1 MPFEGT
7 GNRLAIGSCLNGSM
21 KVLRYVFVGLFVAVS
36 CRAIAYAQHHLP
48 HNIPDFCRG
57 SADTVGPGQTMV
69 ISGKVTKGCIRVEDG
84 GRLVIRSNTTLIAD
98 MIFGLP
104 GSRLEGGT
112 PAQPLD
118 NVQIIGRNG
127 ALNRS
132 TDPEEFG
139 RGLVWLGS
147 VRLHGVPK
155 TSFARLTEE
164 PIAGQGQIFAQTTGW
179 RPGDRLVLPDTTQ
192 PGNGA
197 DRSFTEIETPQVI
210 VAAPN
215 VVTIQPALAFDHR
228 GARDVEGTLR
238 FMPHV
243 GNLTRSIRIRS
254 ENPAGTRW
262 HVIFVDRA
270 DVDIRYVS
278 FVNLGRTT
286 TAPLSGSNLIG
297 RYSLHI
303 HHVFGPTSPQPNG
316 RQFTLI
322 GNVVEGGSKW
332 GITVHNSHYG
342 LIQDNV
348 VYNTGGAGIMTEDG
362 SETGNIFEHNF
373 VVAPTGPGGDANNIF
388 LGREAS
394 GLWFRGPHNIV
405 RNNVVAN
412 TTSNAVV
419 YVNASHPA
427 GVRAAVTVPEF
438 PGANPASD
446 GRSVDNARVPLAE
459 FSGNEMYA
467 SSFGAIFWDVMA
479 NCCTDT
485 YEGPPSLIKNTTVWH
500 ITKYGAFPYATNRMV
515 FEDWTHLND
524 SRLLAVEHEPGTG
537 FVFGDYLT
545 RFVTLRRVNIQG
557 ARVGVWVP
565 IKGGDMRDPY
575 GSAPGITRIEDSIL
589 RNNTNVLMTLP
600 FGVTGGGV
608 NLPPR
613 RAELHRV
620 LFGDVQANTPFPQ
633 ADIRTEYKL
642 DYGPNINAIVS
653 NRIIVTDYNR
663 VTGQNFEVFWEQ
675 QSPSFIVPQTGSFFG
690 LVGAPVGGLSNQQ
703 AWGQFGI
710 AVSGAVAP
718 CDDTRPRIVG
728 FTCAIRPPAPSPAAA
743 AANAVRTVAGLSVLS
758 LLVVFVRSVAA
769 RRRQPLA
776 RSSHAGY

>member
-1 MPFEGT
+1 
-7 GNRLAIGSCLNGSM
+7 M
-21 KVLRYVFVGLFVAVS
+21 KVLRYGSVVLFVVVTCQAV
-36 CRAIAYAQHHLP
+36 AFAQHHLP

-57 SADTVGPGQTMV
+57 STDTVGPGQTLV
-69 ISGKVTKGCIRVEDG
+69 ISGKVSKGCIRVEDG
-84 GRLVIRSNTTLIAD
+84 GTLVIRSNTTLIAD

-112 PAQPLD
+112 PASPLQ

-127 ALNRS
+127 PLNRS

-139 RGLVWLGS
+139 RGLVWFGA
-147 VRLHGVPK
+147 VRLHGAPK
-155 TSFARLTEE
+155 TPFARLTEE
-164 PIAGQGQIFAQTTGW
+164 PRAGGGQIFAQTSGW

-192 PGNGA
+192 PENGDFRFA
-197 DRSFTEIETPQVI
+197 ALETPQVV

-215 VVTIQPALAFDHR
+215 VVTIQPTLAFDHL

-254 ENPAGTRW
+254 ENPNGTRW

-270 DVDIRYVS
+270 DVDIRYVA

-286 TAPLSGSNLIG
+286 TEPLSGSNPIG
-297 RYSLHI
+297 RYPLHI

-348 VYNTGGAGIMTEDG
+348 VFNTGGGGIMTEDG

-373 VVAPTGPGGDANNIF
+373 VVKPTGPGGDDNAAL

-412 TTSNAVV
+412 TLSNTVV
-419 YVNASHPA
+419 YVNSSLPS
-427 GVRAAVTVPEF
+427 GVGANVTVPDF
-438 PGANPASD
+438 PGANPATN
-446 GRSVDNARVPLAE
+446 GQPIDNARVPIGE

-467 SSFGAIFWDVMA
+467 SVFGAVFWDVMA

-485 YEGPPSLIKNTTVWH
+485 YEGPPSLIKNTTLWH

-515 FEDWTHLND
+515 FEDWTQLND
-524 SRLLAVEHEPGTG
+524 SRLLAAGEGGTG

-545 RFVTLRRVNIQG
+545 RFITLRRVNIQG
-557 ARVGVWVP
+557 AQVGVWTP
-565 IKGGDMRDPY
+565 IKGGDLRDAY
-575 GSAPGITRIEDSIL
+575 GSVPGIIRIEEAVL
-589 RNNTNVLMTLP
+589 RNHTNVRMTMP
-600 FGVTGGGV
+600 YGVTGGGAM
-608 NLPPR
+608 LPPR
-613 RAELHRV
+613 RVELHRV
-620 LFGDVQANTPFPQ
+620 LFGGVPADTGPVPQ
-633 ADIRTEYKL
+633 VDIRPDYEL
-642 DYGPNINAIVS
+642 DYGPNLNAIVS

-663 VTGQNFEVFWEQ
+663 VTGQNFEVFQEEQ
-675 QSPSFIVPQTGSFFG
+675 APTFIVPQTGSIAG
-690 LVGAPVGGLSNQQ
+690 LVGAPVGGLTNQQ
-703 AWGQFGI
+703 AWSQFGI

-718 CDDTRPRIVG
+718 CLDRRERIAG
-728 FTCAIRPPAPSPAAA
+728 FACGFRAPSPEASTS
-743 AANAVRTVAGLSVLS
+743 VIRSGLTGPVAGVM
-758 LLVVFVRSVAA
+758 LLALFAA
-769 RRRQPLA
+769 LAGLVGQRNRPLVSRTGA
-776 RSSHAGY
+776 R

>member
-1 MPFEGT
+1 
-7 GNRLAIGSCLNGSM
+7 M
-21 KVLRYVFVGLFVAVS
+21 KVLRYVFVVLLVAVS
-36 CRAIAYAQHHLP
+36 CRTIAFAQHLA

-57 SADTVGPGQTMV
+57 SADTVGSGQTMV

-127 ALNRS
+127 SLNRAS
-132 TDPEEFG
+132 DPEEFG
-139 RGLVWLGS
+139 RGLVWFGS
-147 VRLHGVPK
+147 VRLDGVPK

-192 PGNGA
+192 PEAGDVRFA
-197 DRSFTEIETPQVI
+197 EIETPQVV

-215 VVTIQPALAFDHR
+215 VVTIQPALRFDHR
-228 GARDVEGTLR
+228 GARDMEGTLR

-286 TAPLSGSNLIG
+286 TEPLSGSNVIG

-322 GNVVEGGSKW
+322 GNVVEGGTKW

-373 VVAPTGPGGDANNIF
+373 VVAPSGPGGEENNF
-388 LGREAS
+388 MLGRESS

-412 TTSNAVV
+412 TLSNAVV
-419 YVNASHPA
+419 YVNSSNPA
-427 GVRAAVTVPEF
+427 AVHSAVTVPDF
-438 PGANPASD
+438 PGANPAVN
-446 GRSVDNARVPLAE
+446 GRPVDNAQVPLAE

-467 SSFGAIFWDVMA
+467 STFGAIFWDVMA
-479 NCCTDT
+479 SCCTDT
-485 YEGPPSLIKNTTVWH
+485 YEGPTSLIKNTTVWH

-515 FEDWTHLND
+515 FEDWTQLND
-524 SRLLAVEHEPGTG
+524 ARLLSNVHEPGTG

-545 RFVTLRRVNIQG
+545 RYVTLRRVNIQG
-557 ARVGVWVP
+557 ARVGIWTPV
-565 IKGGDMRDPY
+565 KAGDLRDPF
-575 GSAPGITRIEDSIL
+575 GSSPGIIRVEDSVL
-589 RNNTNVLMTLP
+589 RNHTNVHVTMP
-600 FGVTGGGV
+600 YGVTGGGV

-613 RAELHRV
+613 RIELHRV
-620 LFGDVQANTPFPQ
+620 LFGDVPADTGPVPQ
-633 ADIRTEYKL
+633 ADIFPEYKL

-653 NRIIVTDYNR
+653 TRILVTDFNR
-663 VTGQNFEVFWEQ
+663 VTGQNFEVFREQ
-675 QSPSFIVPQTGSFFG
+675 QAPSFTVPQSGSFSG

-718 CDDTRPRIVG
+718 CDATRSRIVG
-728 FTCAIRPPAPSPAAA
+728 FTCAIRPPAPAPTPAAA
-743 AANAVRTVAGLSVLS
+743 AANVAQTVAGVSVLS

-769 RRRQPLA
+769 RSRHTLA
-776 RSSHAGY
+776 RSSRAGH